1 MTKEDIS
8 NVVRDLESELKA
20 CDADIELINKKRE
33 YARSQMAIYNY
44 KNKEMDDPIK
54 LLNIIALYDSVLDD
68 LFLAE
73 FGVEARRKRCLSLLD
88 EFNQELRAC

>member
-1 MTKEDIS
+1 MTKDEIL
-8 NVVRDLESELKA
+8 NIINDLEFERKA

-33 YARSQMAIYNY
+33 YVKGQMAIYNH
-44 KNKEMDDPIK
+44 KCKKMDDPIK

-73 FGVEARRKRCLSLLD
+73 FGAEARKKRCLSLLD
-88 EFNQELRAC
+88 EFYEELRIC

>member
-1 MTKEDIS
+1 
-8 NVVRDLESELKA
+8 
-20 CDADIELINKKRE
+20 
-33 YARSQMAIYNY
+33 MAIYNY